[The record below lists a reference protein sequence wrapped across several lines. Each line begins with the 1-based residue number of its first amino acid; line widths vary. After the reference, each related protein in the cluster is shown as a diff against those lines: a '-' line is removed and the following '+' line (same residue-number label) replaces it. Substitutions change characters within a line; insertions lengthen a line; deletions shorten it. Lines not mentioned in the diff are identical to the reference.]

1 MYIGPLVTHL
11 IPPDK
16 YKDELWYEALENQ
29 LIMELAV
36 LDYLQ
41 VQLLKLLTNTGES
54 LSEITKPGGND
65 SEDGGAR
72 GDRVKQIT
80 TGPTEVQFYDSVS
93 DSISSLWKTFS
104 NAMQPGGVI
113 DELRKNICT
122 LAERLEIFLPFCR
135 QPYSLVVPRVVDRRI
150 VTQLAGPNP
159 TAPLNRGSFK
169 LVKKSRS

>member
-1 MYIGPLVTHL
+1 MFY
-11 IPPDK
+11 
-16 YKDELWYEALENQ
+16 AS
-29 LIMELAV
+29 
-36 LDYLQ
+36 
-41 VQLLKLLTNTGES
+41 TGES

-135 QPYSLVVPRVVDRRI
+135 QPYSPVVPRVVDRRI

-169 LVKKSRS
+169 LVKKPRS